1 MAESERQQEIKKA
14 NREKYKAL
22 RTKPANKTNQKI
34 NAVLD
39 YLIAK
44 ENKENTN
51 SNNKDNVQD
60 SDQEIDAALRELGVL
75 TEETGEKEKAN
86 KEKANKEKAN
96 KDQCNKPD
104 NDNDSDLEQI
114 EKNNC
119 KKKKLE
125 NIESMQELANLSQSS
140 LSTAASININGGGS
154 SFYGGSAINPHSQ
167 TPIYHTQRLYAFID
181 QVTSDEEM
189 EDDDKQALT
198 LAFYDEKLK
207 ADIIPYFDS
216 LCIQNKCFSD
226 MAASLLFLVKCL
238 KNKR

>member
-1 MAESERQQEIKKA
+1 MAESQRQQEIKKA

-60 SDQEIDAALRELGVL
+60 SDQDIDDALRELGVL

-86 KEKANKEKAN
+86 KEK
-96 KDQCNKPD
+96 DQGNKPD
-104 NDNDSDLEQI
+104 DDNDSDLEQI
-114 EKNNC
+114 ENNNC

-125 NIESMQELANLSQSS
+125 NIESMQEVANSSQSS
-140 LSTAASININGGGS
+140 LSPASSMNNNGGGS
-154 SFYGGSAINPHSQ
+154 SFYGGSAISPHSQ

-189 EDDDKQALT
+189 ENNDKQALT

-207 ADIIPYFDS
+207 SDIIPYFDS
-216 LCIQNKCFSD
+216 LCVQNKSFSE

>member
-1 MAESERQQEIKKA
+1 MAESQRQQEIKKA

-60 SDQEIDAALRELGVL
+60 SDQDIDDALRELGVL

-86 KEKANKEKAN
+86 KEKDQDNK
-96 KDQCNKPD
+96 QD
-104 NDNDSDLEQI
+104 NDEDDSDLEQI
-114 EKNNC
+114 ENNNG
-119 KKKKLE
+119 KKRKLE
-125 NIESMQELANLSQSS
+125 NIESMQEVANLSQSS
-140 LSTAASININGGGS
+140 SSTASSINNNGGGS

-181 QVTSDEEM
+181 QVTSDGEM
-189 EDDDKQALT
+189 ENDDKQALT

-207 ADIIPYFDS
+207 SDIIPYFDS
-216 LCIQNKCFSD
+216 LCIQNKSFSD